1 MREDIKDCAEMH
13 GLFCIALVPDVTDR
27 PHAVLSRIKLR
38 QGQHGSV
45 YTEITGLVPSF
56 CLKMTYTG

>member
-38 QGQHGSV
+38 TGIRHGSV
-45 YTEITGLVPSF
+45 YTAGITRACALVF
-56 CLKMTYTG
+56 V